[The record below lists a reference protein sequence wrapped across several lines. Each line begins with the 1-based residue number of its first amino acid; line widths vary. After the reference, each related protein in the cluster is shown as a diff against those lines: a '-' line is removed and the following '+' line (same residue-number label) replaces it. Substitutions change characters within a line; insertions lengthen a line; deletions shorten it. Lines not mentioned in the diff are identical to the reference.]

1 MAGKPQVTL
10 TFAGDSTKLTKA
22 FDEVGSSARNM
33 DTDVGNASK
42 KISDS
47 SGGFDRAGE
56 AADGA
61 EGKAQ
66 GFSDT
71 LTGTKDVMGGVGEI
85 AKGNLFEGFVQ
96 AGQGAADLAGGMAAF
111 LIPMGKTA
119 ILKAFAAGQWLINA
133 AMAANPFLLVV
144 LAVAALVAIFIV
156 CYKKSETFRAIV
168 DGAMKGIKAAFGFV
182 VDKGKA
188 LVGWFKELP
197 GKISGYFKAVTTA
210 GGKLVDW
217 FKALPGKIGGFFS
230 GLGSTISKPFTAAFQ
245 AIKDFWNNTV
255 GGKGFSIPDWV
266 PGIGGKSFTIPRF
279 HTGGI
284 VPGGIGAE
292 TLAVLKAG
300 ERVTGGSN
308 STAPQQLGPIYL
320 EAHIDLGDGVTK
332 VVQVEMKKRD
342 RDLKRTV
349 KAA

>member
-1 MAGKPQVTL
+1 MAGKNQVTL

-22 FDEVGSSARNM
+22 FDEVGSSARTM

-47 SGGFDRAGE
+47 SSSFDRAGE

-85 AKGNLFEGFVQ
+85 AKGNLFEGFVM
-96 AGQGAADLAGGMAAF
+96 AGQGAADLAGGMASF
-111 LIPMGKTA
+111 LIPMGKTG
-119 ILKAFAAGQWLINA
+119 ILKAFAAGQALVNA
-133 AMAANPFLLVV
+133 VMAANPFLLVV
-144 LAVAALVAIFIV
+144 LAIVALVAIFVV

-168 DGAMKGIKAAFGFV
+168 QGAMKGIKAAFGWII
-182 VDKGKA
+182 DKGKE
-188 LVGWFKELP
+188 LVGWFKTLP
-197 GKISGYFKAVTTA
+197 GKMKGYFDGVVRA
-210 GGKLVDW
+210 GAGILSW
-217 FKALPGKIGGFFS
+217 FQKLPGKIGGFFS
-230 GLGSTISKPFTAAFQ
+230 GLGSTISKPFTSAFQ
-245 AIKDFWNNTV
+245 GIRDFWNNTI

-266 PGIGGKSFTIPRF
+266 PKIGGKSFTIPYF

-284 VPGGIGAE
+284 VPGGLGSE
-292 TLAVLKAG
+292 TLAVLRAG
-300 ERVTGGSN
+300 ERVTSGSN
-308 STAPQQLGPIYL
+308 SGTDVEQGPIYL
-320 EAHIDLGDGVTK
+320 EAHIDLGNDVVK

-342 RDLKRTV
+342 RNLKRTV
-349 KAA
+349 RAA

>member
-10 TFAGDSTKLTKA
+10 TFAGDSSKLTKA
-22 FDEVGSSARNM
+22 FDDVGSSARTM
-33 DTDVGNASK
+33 DTDVGNASR

-85 AKGNLFEGFVQ
+85 AKGNLFEGFVM
-96 AGQGAADLAGGMAAF
+96 AGQGAADLAGGMASF

-119 ILKAFAAGQWLINA
+119 IVN
-133 AMAANPFLLVV
+133 AMAGAQKALNAVMRANPIGIVITVLALLVTGIII
-144 LAVAALVAIFIV
+144 A
-156 CYKKSETFRAIV
+156 YKKSETFRKIV
-168 DGAMKGIKAAFGFV
+168 DGAMKGIRIAFGWV
-182 VDKGKA
+182 VDKGKE
-188 LVGWFKELP
+188 LIGWFKTLP
-197 GKISGYFKAVTTA
+197 GKVAGYFKGVTDA
-210 GGKLVDW
+210 GAKVIAW
-217 FKALPGKIGGFFS
+217 FKALPGKIGGFFK
-230 GLGSTISKPFTAAFQ
+230 GLGSTISKPFTAAFS
-245 AIKDFWNNTV
+245 AIKSFWNSTI
-255 GGKGFSIPDWV
+255 GGKGFSVPDWV
-266 PGIGGKSFTIPRF
+266 PGIGGKGWSIPYF

-284 VPGGIGAE
+284 VPGGMGSE

-308 STAPQQLGPIYL
+308 SPTPLPAMGDIY
-320 EAHIDLGDGVTK
+320 VT
-332 VVQVEMKKRD
+332 VEMDGQQFDARIKSVARD
-342 RDLKRTV
+342 RDRELKRTV
-349 KAA
+349 RAR